1 MIKEIFELMRLF
13 PDSFINY
20 NNELI
25 LDRKENIFF
34 RLEGVETVEELK
46 RKIISWLS
54 RTAAKGP
61 YKKTREK
68 FRANIN
74 RFLNKEWEE
83 EDFKL
88 VYTYLGNDCNG
99 ELCKNFVKHDCDIKW
114 LIEELKKTY
123 GEIYNSKGEIYE

>member
-1 MIKEIFELMRLF
+1 MIKEVFELMRLF

-20 NNELI
+20 HNELV
-25 LDRKENIFF
+25 LDRREDIYF
-34 RLEGVETVEELK
+34 RLEDVNTMEDLK

-68 FRANIN
+68 FRANMNI
-74 RFLNKEWEE
+74 FLKKEWEE

-88 VYTYLGNDCNG
+88 VYSYLGNDCNG

-123 GEIYNSKGEIYE
+123 GEIKNSKGDVL